1 MHHHRFG
8 AAAHKASRAGVLIA
22 GLHVLAGGSIALAQ
36 TAPPAAAADSDQAP
50 SEAARRQALGPYRFI
65 LQNANA
71 PAPKPKAAAPVEAKR
86 PAAPEQTAVAAPRS
100 RGPAPAP
107 VAAPEPEPPPAP
119 VAAPVAAFAPKPA
132 EPTAIV
138 AVRKEL
144 VAIKQ
149 DPPELTVA
157 LRREQVSGTVK
168 VGFDVNP
175 DGSTSG
181 VKVLSSTNRKLNNLS
196 MAAVAGW
203 KFKPIDEVRPSEIE
217 LVFSNQ

>member
-1 MHHHRFG
+1 MHNHRFG

-22 GLHVLAGGSIALAQ
+22 GLHVLASGPIAVAQ
-36 TAPPAAAADSDQAP
+36 TAPPAATADEQAP
-50 SEAARRQALGPYRFI
+50 SESARRQALGPYRFI

-71 PAPKPKAAAPVEAKR
+71 PAAKPKPAPPAEAKR
-86 PAAPEQTAVAAPRS
+86 PLAAPEQTAVAAPR
-100 RGPAPAP
+100 PKALAAP
-107 VAAPEPEPPPAP
+107 VAAPEPELPPAP
-119 VAAPVAAFAPKPA
+119 VAAVAPKPA
-132 EPTAIV
+132 ETAPIA

-144 VAIKQ
+144 VPIKQ
-149 DPPELTVA
+149 DPPELTTA

-181 VKVLSSTNRKLNNLS
+181 VKVLSSTNRKLNNVS

-203 KFKPIDEVRPSEIE
+203 KFKPIDEVRPGEIE
-217 LVFSNQ
+217 LVFSNE

>member
-86 PAAPEQTAVAAPRS
+86 PVAPEQTAVAAPRS
-100 RGPAPAP
+100 REPAPAS
-107 VAAPEPEPPPAP
+107 VAAPEPEHPPAP
-119 VAAPVAAFAPKPA
+119 VTAVAPKPA
-132 EPTAIV
+132 EPAAIV

>member
-71 PAPKPKAAAPVEAKR
+71 PAPRPKAAAPVEAKR

-100 RGPAPAP
+100 RVTAPAP
-107 VAAPEPEPPPAP
+107 VAAPEPQPPAP
-119 VAAPVAAFAPKPA
+119 VAAIAPRPA
-132 EPTAIV
+132 EPAIV

-144 VAIKQ
+144 VAIRQ
-149 DPPELTVA
+149 DPPELTAA